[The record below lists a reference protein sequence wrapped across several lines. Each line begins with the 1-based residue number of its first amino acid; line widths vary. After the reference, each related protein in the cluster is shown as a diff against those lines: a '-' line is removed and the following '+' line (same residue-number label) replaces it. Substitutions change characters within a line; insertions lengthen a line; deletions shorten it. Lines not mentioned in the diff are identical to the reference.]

1 MNNLGIDVG
10 KKKCSRAVLKDDKGK
25 ILDEFFFGNE
35 RNGNTQSAF
44 KNTITWKMR
53 CRFRIHRKHVDE
65 NS

>member
-10 KKKCSRAVLKDDKGK
+10 KRKCRAALKDDKGK

-44 KNTITWKMR
+44 KNTITWKM
-53 CRFRIHRKHVDE
+53 C
-65 NS
+65 